1 MKQKFS
7 TLRRVS
13 YFLLLMLFTTTVW
26 AQEITVTGRVTSA
39 ADGEPLIGVTV
50 VVKGTTIGTS
60 TDVNGSFSIKT
71 KAGSTLVFSY
81 IGYKTIEL
89 IADGKSPVNVSLE
102 DEFATLEEIVVIGY
116 GTVKKSDATGSVATV
131 GSKDFNLGAI
141 TSPQALLVGK
151 SAGVVI
157 SAPDGAPGSGSQIR
171 IRGGSSLHASNDPL
185 IVIDGVPIDNKNLA
199 GSSNFLTLVNPNDI
213 ESFTILKDA
222 SATAIYG
229 SRASNGVIII
239 TTKKGRIGSPMKVT
253 YDVNTSLSAP
263 MAYLPVYTGDEMR
276 AIAHEYPNLYGQDA
290 LDRLGDANTDWQR
303 EIFRTALTQDHNLG
317 ISGSYKTLP
326 YRASVGYTMQN
337 GILQNTDMQRITA
350 ALNLSPTFFN
360 DDLKVNLNAKGMNTH
375 HDYGDYGAVGSA
387 IRMSPTHPIKDDTAP
402 GGYFQWENYG
412 ASLGTPNP
420 VEQALMAD
428 NKSIVNR
435 FLGNVQLDYRL
446 PFLPSINANLNL
458 ATDYGES
465 SGHNNRPSTSPSVL
479 LPSGLTEKVESYT
492 AKNVNNLLDF
502 YLNFSQDLDKIS
514 SRIDAMA
521 GYSWQ
526 YFKNESESTRRES
539 DPNPSGYITVVRPT
553 INELQ
558 LISFFG
564 RLNYSLLDRYLV
576 TFTLRNDHSS
586 RFSPDTRSGFFPS
599 LALAWKINEESF
611 LRDVDLVTDLKFR
624 MGWGE
629 TGQQDIMGNY
639 YPYMSTFLEST
650 QGYYYMIDG
659 QLVPTL
665 RPNAYDPKI
674 KWEKTITKNIGFDF
688 GFYNDRITGTVDLY
702 ERITED
708 MINEV
713 GTPTMSN
720 FSNRLWT
727 NVGSLEN
734 KGVETSLN
742 VIPISHKDMSLNIGL
757 NFTYN
762 RNKITKLL
770 ISDDPDYL
778 LLYGD
783 AFTGQNQVTKVGY
796 PIRSFFVN
804 QQVYDEDGNPIEGL
818 YVDLAGQGGQ
828 IGGDN
833 ANKYIYKDPSPD
845 YLFGFSFRFNYKQ
858 FDIMSSS
865 RISIGNYVYNALA
878 AGASLDQMSQIGYWV
893 NMPTMLDDTRFVKRQ
908 FTSDYF
914 VENGSYWK
922 LDYLGV
928 GYNIS
933 KIYKTMNARIGFTV
947 QNVLT
952 VTKYKGLD
960 PEVSNG
966 IGSAF
971 YPRPRTFMLGISI
984 SY

>member
-1 MKQKFS
+1 
-7 TLRRVS
+7 
-13 YFLLLMLFTTTVW
+13 
-26 AQEITVTGRVTSA
+26 
-39 ADGEPLIGVTV
+39 
-50 VVKGTTIGTS
+50 
-60 TDVNGSFSIKT
+60 
-71 KAGSTLVFSY
+71 
-81 IGYKTIEL
+81 
-89 IADGKSPVNVSLE
+89 
-102 DEFATLEEIVVIGY
+102 
-116 GTVKKSDATGSVATV
+116 
-131 GSKDFNLGAI
+131 
-141 TSPQALLVGK
+141 
-151 SAGVVI
+151 
-157 SAPDGAPGSGSQIR
+157 
-171 IRGGSSLHASNDPL
+171 
-185 IVIDGVPIDNKNLA
+185 
-199 GSSNFLTLVNPNDI
+199 
-213 ESFTILKDA
+213 
-222 SATAIYG
+222 
-229 SRASNGVIII
+229 
-239 TTKKGRIGSPMKVT
+239 
-253 YDVNTSLSAP
+253 
-263 MAYLPVYTGDEMR
+263 
-276 AIAHEYPNLYGQDA
+276 
-290 LDRLGDANTDWQR
+290 
-303 EIFRTALTQDHNLG
+303 
-317 ISGSYKTLP
+317 
-326 YRASVGYTMQN
+326 
-337 GILQNTDMQRITA
+337 
-350 ALNLSPTFFN
+350 
-360 DDLKVNLNAKGMNTH
+360 
-375 HDYGDYGAVGSA
+375 
-387 IRMSPTHPIKDDTAP
+387 
-402 GGYFQWENYG
+402 
-412 ASLGTPNP
+412 
-420 VEQALMAD
+420 MAD

>member
-1 MKQKFS
+1 
-7 TLRRVS
+7 
-13 YFLLLMLFTTTVW
+13 
-26 AQEITVTGRVTSA
+26 
-39 ADGEPLIGVTV
+39 
-50 VVKGTTIGTS
+50 
-60 TDVNGSFSIKT
+60 
-71 KAGSTLVFSY
+71 
-81 IGYKTIEL
+81 
-89 IADGKSPVNVSLE
+89 
-102 DEFATLEEIVVIGY
+102 
-116 GTVKKSDATGSVATV
+116 
-131 GSKDFNLGAI
+131 
-141 TSPQALLVGK
+141 
-151 SAGVVI
+151 
-157 SAPDGAPGSGSQIR
+157 
-171 IRGGSSLHASNDPL
+171 
-185 IVIDGVPIDNKNLA
+185 
-199 GSSNFLTLVNPNDI
+199 
-213 ESFTILKDA
+213 
-222 SATAIYG
+222 
-229 SRASNGVIII
+229 
-239 TTKKGRIGSPMKVT
+239 
-253 YDVNTSLSAP
+253 
-263 MAYLPVYTGDEMR
+263 
-276 AIAHEYPNLYGQDA
+276 
-290 LDRLGDANTDWQR
+290 
-303 EIFRTALTQDHNLG
+303 
-317 ISGSYKTLP
+317 
-326 YRASVGYTMQN
+326 
-337 GILQNTDMQRITA
+337 
-350 ALNLSPTFFN
+350 
-360 DDLKVNLNAKGMNTH
+360 
-375 HDYGDYGAVGSA
+375 
-387 IRMSPTHPIKDDTAP
+387 
-402 GGYFQWENYG
+402 
-412 ASLGTPNP
+412 